1 MVPENRSNEESMS
14 TIPVY
19 RRGLLA
25 LILAIGVVALSFFLF
40 PRMAYKR
47 LTLKTCF
54 HNVAG
59 LRTGAPV
66 RVAGVDVGVVQLVQA
81 RPEAQDCPA
90 DVELTL
96 STPYKLQIPSD
107 AIAEINTAGVLGEAY
122 VEIETSKATGP
133 PIKDGGL
140 LKSQDPH
147 HVAPETVRSVVEGI
161 VGLAADEAEAS
172 KADGN
177 KAKKQPGIK

>member
-1 MVPENRSNEESMS
+1 MVPATRNNNEDAPKE
-14 TIPVY
+14 IPVY

-54 HNVAG
+54 HNAAG

-81 RPEAQDCPA
+81 RPESQDCPA

-107 AIAEINTAGVLGEAY
+107 AIAEINTAGVLGESF
-122 VEIETSKATGP
+122 VEIEVSKATGP
-133 PIKDGGL
+133 PHQGWWTPQESSPPRFAGDCPIGCGGHCQL
-140 LKSQDPH
+140 
-147 HVAPETVRSVVEGI
+147 RR
-161 VGLAADEAEAS
+161 
-172 KADGN
+172 
-177 KAKKQPGIK
+177 